1 MFGLIIYFVLVS
13 MPTLQYYS
21 QNSEMLL
28 RMYEQ
33 GGRFPS
39 ERDDF
44 SGFVIWMFYFLNVR
58 TENVI
63 TVQELVLR
71 RLFHISCTQEVWR
84 GFGLKTS
91 GVILVFPNSEV

>member
-21 QNSEMLL
+21 QNSECYFECMNKEDGFHL
-28 RMYEQ
+28 Q
-33 GGRFPS
+33 G
-39 ERDDF
+39 DL
-44 SGFVIWMFYFLNVR
+44 SGFVIWMFYFLNLR

-71 RLFHISCTQEVWR
+71 RLFHICTLR
-84 GFGLKTS
+84 KC
-91 GVILVFPNSEV
+91 GVVLF